1 MAAENHFLPFWA
13 AVCVVGVN
21 LGLLSMHVH
30 SCGDIVSASI
40 LIVSTYILSN
50 GPEHCAIQL
59 ATSCLY
65 SPAFFRTYEKKLGSR
80 DWERGY

>member
-21 LGLLSMHVH
+21 LGLLSVHVH

-59 ATSCLY
+59 ATASCPLPRPQ
-65 SPAFFRTYEKKLGSR
+65 STLGLGMR
-80 DWERGY
+80 LL